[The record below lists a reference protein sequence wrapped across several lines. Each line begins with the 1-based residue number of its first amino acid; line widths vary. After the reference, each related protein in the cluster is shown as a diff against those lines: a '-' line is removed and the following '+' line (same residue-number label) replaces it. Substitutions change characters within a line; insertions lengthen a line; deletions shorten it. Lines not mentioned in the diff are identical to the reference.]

1 MLLQYIIKGETE
13 EDIMAQARAAL
24 DAGIVWLEIKAA
36 ESVPDDVLASILDSL
51 RSELAEKNCVLI
63 LADRLEAA
71 KELKAD
77 GVHLY
82 DVSRPASAAR
92 VALEAWPIIGVDVS
106 CRADAE
112 SLRGYDIDYLVAHM
126 AGDES
131 LGLLGEIAGYLAEK
145 DVETPLVAA
154 GNINAGNI
162 SAIAGAGANAVAID
176 ASVACGAESLCQAV
190 SEMKKLADAL

>member
-1 MLLQYIIKGETE
+1 
-13 EDIMAQARAAL
+13 
-24 DAGIVWLEIKAA
+24 
-36 ESVPDDVLASILDSL
+36 
-51 RSELAEKNCVLI
+51 
-63 LADRLEAA
+63 
-71 KELKAD
+71 
-77 GVHLY
+77 
-82 DVSRPASAAR
+82 
-92 VALEAWPIIGVDVS
+92 
-106 CRADAE
+106 
-112 SLRGYDIDYLVAHM
+112 M